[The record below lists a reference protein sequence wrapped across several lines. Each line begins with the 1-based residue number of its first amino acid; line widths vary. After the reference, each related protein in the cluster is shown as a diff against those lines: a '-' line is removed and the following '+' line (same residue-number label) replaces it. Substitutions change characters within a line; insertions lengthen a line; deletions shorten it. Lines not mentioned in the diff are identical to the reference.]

1 MFDNPYINGDTLC
14 NYLQSMKKIPIL
26 SPLLNIIHTD
36 MDKDQQQ
43 SKVIKSADEE
53 VSSIVNI
60 FLENYALVV
69 KVLLMV

>member
-60 FLENYALVV
+60 FLENYALVI

>member
-26 SPLLNIIHTD
+26 SPLLNIIHTG

-43 SKVIKSADEE
+43 SKVIKSADEV

-60 FLENYALVV
+60 FLENYALVI